1 MNVKR
6 GVREKLKN
14 FLTFSPISD
23 RIGGATQKM
32 EGANS
37 VAQET
42 VKVGIIGAGGNT
54 RSRHIPGLQAIEGV
68 EIVGV
73 CNRSQESSQRV
84 ADEFGIPKT
93 YGNWQDAIGDP
104 DTNAIVIGTW
114 PYMHCRATVAA
125 LRADKHVM
133 CEARMA
139 MNAKEAHIMRMASRQ
154 KTHLI
159 AQIVPSPMTLRVD
172 NTIKRLIAE
181 GYIGDVLAI
190 EARAG
195 GAFLDSESALQW
207 RQDFDLSGLNI
218 MSMGIWYEALMRW
231 VGEATRIIAMGKT
244 FVKMRPDAEGVMRAV
259 RIPEH
264 IDVVGDLACGA
275 QLHIQVSTI
284 AGLAG
289 APEVYVFGSDG
300 TLRFSGNK
308 LYGGQK
314 EDTELSEIDIP
325 DTEAGGWRVEE
336 EFVNAIRGGEVITHT
351 DFDTGV
357 KYMEFTEAVTRSMQS
372 GTAITLPLH
381 I

>member
-1 MNVKR
+1 M
-6 GVREKLKN
+6 
-14 FLTFSPISD
+14 
-23 RIGGATQKM
+23 
-32 EGANS
+32 
-37 VAQET
+37 AQQT

-54 RSRHIPGLQAIEGV
+54 RSKHIPGLQAIEGV

-84 ADEFGIPKT
+84 ADAFGIPKT
-93 YGNWQDAIGDP
+93 YDNWQEAIGDP

-139 MNAKEAHIMRMASRQ
+139 MNAREAHIMRMASRQ

-195 GAFLDSESALQW
+195 GAFLDSESPLQW

-231 VGEATRIIAMGKT
+231 VGEATRIMAMGKT
-244 FVKMRPDAEGVMRAV
+244 FVKMRPDADDVMRSV

-275 QLHIQVSTI
+275 QLHIQVSTV

-289 APEVYVFGSDG
+289 APEVYVFGSNG

-314 EDTELSEIDIP
+314 GNTELTEIDIP

-336 EFVNAIRGGEVITHT
+336 EFVNAIRGNEVITHT

-372 GTAITLPLH
+372 GTAITLPLQ

>member
-1 MNVKR
+1 M
-6 GVREKLKN
+6 
-14 FLTFSPISD
+14 
-23 RIGGATQKM
+23 
-32 EGANS
+32 
-37 VAQET
+37 AQQT

-54 RSRHIPGLQAIEGV
+54 RSKHIPGLQAIEGV
-68 EIVGV
+68 EIIGVG
-73 CNRSQESSQRV
+73 NRSQESSQRV
-84 ADEFGIPKT
+84 ADAFGIPKT
-93 YGNWQDAIGDP
+93 YDNWQEAIGDP

-139 MNAKEAHIMRMASRQ
+139 MNAREAHIMRMASRQ

-195 GAFLDSESALQW
+195 GAFLDSESPLQW
-207 RQDFDLSGLNI
+207 RQNFDLSGLNI

-231 VGEATRIIAMGKT
+231 VGEATRIMAMGKT
-244 FVKMRPDAEGVMRAV
+244 FVKMRPDADGVMRSV

-275 QLHIQVSTI
+275 QLHIQVSTV

-289 APEVYVFGSDG
+289 APEVYVFGSNG

-314 EDTELSEIDIP
+314 GDTELTEIDIP
-325 DTEAGGWRVEE
+325 NTEAGGWRVEE
-336 EFVNAIRGGEVITHT
+336 EFVNAIRGNEVITHT

-357 KYMEFTEAVTRSMQS
+357 KYMEFTEAVTRSMQA
-372 GTAITLPLH
+372 GTAITLPLQ

>member
-1 MNVKR
+1 M
-6 GVREKLKN
+6 
-14 FLTFSPISD
+14 
-23 RIGGATQKM
+23 
-32 EGANS
+32 
-37 VAQET
+37 AQET

-54 RSRHIPGLQAIEGV
+54 RSKHIPGLQAIEGV

-84 ADEFGIPKT
+84 ADAFGIPKI
-93 YGNWQDAIGDP
+93 YSNWQEVIADP

-125 LRADKHVM
+125 LQANKHVM

-139 MNAKEAHIMRMASRQ
+139 MNAKEAHIMRMVSRQ

-181 GYIGDVLAI
+181 GYLGDVLAI

-195 GAFLDSESALQW
+195 GAFLDSESPLQW

-231 VGEATRIIAMGKT
+231 VGEATRIMAIGKT
-244 FVKMRPDAEGVMRAV
+244 FVKMRPDADGVMRSV

-275 QLHIQVSTI
+275 QLHIQVSSV

-289 APEVYVFGSDG
+289 APEVYLFGRNG

-314 EDTELSEIDIP
+314 GDAELNEINIP
-325 DTEAGGWRVEE
+325 DSEAGGWRVEE
-336 EFVNAIRGGEVITHT
+336 EFVNAIRGNEVITHT

-372 GTAITLPLH
+372 GEAISLPL
-381 I
+381 

>member
-1 MNVKR
+1 V
-6 GVREKLKN
+6 V
-14 FLTFSPISD
+14 
-23 RIGGATQKM
+23 
-32 EGANS
+32 
-37 VAQET
+37 QET
-42 VKVGIIGAGGNT
+42 IKVGIIGAGGNT
-54 RSRHIPGLQAIEGV
+54 RSKHIPGLQAIEGV

-93 YGNWQDAIGDP
+93 YGNWQDAIADP

-114 PYMHCRATVAA
+114 PYMHCRTTVAA
-125 LRADKHVM
+125 LEADKHVM

-139 MNAKEAHIMRMASRQ
+139 MNAKEAHIMRAVSRQ

-172 NTIKRLIAE
+172 NTIKRLIAD

-195 GAFLDSESALQW
+195 GAFLDSEGPLQW

-218 MSMGIWYEALMRW
+218 MSMGIWYEALIRW
-231 VGEATRIIAMGKT
+231 VGEATRIMAMGKT
-244 FVKMRPDAEGVMRAV
+244 FVKMRPDAEGVMRSV

-275 QLHIQVSTI
+275 QLHLQVSTV

-289 APEVYVFGSDG
+289 APEVYVFGSNG
-300 TLRFSGNK
+300 TLRFSGNR

-314 EDTELSEIDIP
+314 DDTELNEIDIP
-325 DTEAGGWRVEE
+325 EAEAGAWRVEE
-336 EFVNAIRGGEVITHT
+336 EFVNAIRGEEVITHT
-351 DFDTGV
+351 DFETGV

>member
-1 MNVKR
+1 M
-6 GVREKLKN
+6 
-14 FLTFSPISD
+14 
-23 RIGGATQKM
+23 
-32 EGANS
+32 
-37 VAQET
+37 AQDT
-42 VKVGIIGAGGNT
+42 IRVGIIGAGGNT

-93 YGNWQDAIGDP
+93 YSNWQDAIADP

-125 LRADKHVM
+125 LEADKHVM

-139 MNAKEAHIMRMASRQ
+139 MNATEAHSMREVSRQ
-154 KTHLI
+154 QTHLI

-195 GAFLDSESALQW
+195 GAFLDSEAPLQW

-218 MSMGIWYEALMRW
+218 MSMGIWYEALIRW
-231 VGEATRIIAMGKT
+231 VGEATRIMAMGKT
-244 FVKMRPDAEGVMRAV
+244 FVKMRPDAEGVMRSV

-275 QLHIQVSTI
+275 QLHLQVSNV

-289 APEVYVFGSDG
+289 APEVYVFGSNG
-300 TLRFSGNK
+300 TLRFSGNR

-314 EDTELSEIDIP
+314 SDSELAEIDIP
-325 DTEAGGWRVEE
+325 EAEAGAWRVEE
-336 EFVNAIRGGEVITHT
+336 EFVNAIRGEEVITHT
-351 DFDTGV
+351 DFETGV
-357 KYMEFTEAVTRSMQS
+357 KYMEFTEAVTRSMQL
-372 GTAITLPLH
+372 GAAVPLPLN

>member
-1 MNVKR
+1 M
-6 GVREKLKN
+6 
-14 FLTFSPISD
+14 
-23 RIGGATQKM
+23 
-32 EGANS
+32 
-37 VAQET
+37 AQQT

-93 YGNWQDAIGDP
+93 YDNWQDAIGDP

-139 MNAKEAHIMRMASRQ
+139 MNAREAHIMRMASRQ

-159 AQIVPSPMTLRVD
+159 AQIVPSPMTLRAD

-195 GAFLDSESALQW
+195 GAFLDSESPLQW

-231 VGEATRIIAMGKT
+231 VGEATRIMAMGKT
-244 FVKMRPDAEGVMRAV
+244 FVKMRPDAEGVMRSV

-275 QLHIQVSTI
+275 QLHIQVSTV

-314 EDTELSEIDIP
+314 GDAALNEIDIP
-325 DTEAGGWRVEE
+325 DSEAGGWRVEE
-336 EFVNAIRGGEVITHT
+336 EFVNAIRGNEVITHT

-357 KYMEFTEAVTRSMQS
+357 KYMEFTEAVARSMQS
-372 GTAITLPLH
+372 GTAITLPLQ

>member
-1 MNVKR
+1 M
-6 GVREKLKN
+6 
-14 FLTFSPISD
+14 
-23 RIGGATQKM
+23 
-32 EGANS
+32 
-37 VAQET
+37 AQET
-42 VKVGIIGAGGNT
+42 IKVGIIGAGGNT
-54 RSRHIPGLQAIEGV
+54 RSKHIPGLQAIEDV
-68 EIVGV
+68 EIIGV

-93 YGNWQDAIGDP
+93 YGNWQEVIADP

-125 LRADKHVM
+125 LQADKHVM

-139 MNAKEAHIMRMASRQ
+139 MNAKEAHIMRMVSRQ

-181 GYIGDVLAI
+181 GYLGDVLAI

-195 GAFLDSESALQW
+195 GAFLDSESPLQW

-231 VGEATRIIAMGKT
+231 VGEATRIMAMGKT
-244 FVKMRPDAEGVMRAV
+244 FVKMRADADGVMRSV

-275 QLHIQVSTI
+275 QLHIQVSSV

-289 APEVYVFGSDG
+289 APEVYLFGSDG

-314 EDTELSEIDIP
+314 GEAELSEIDIP
-325 DTEAGGWRVEE
+325 DSEVGGWRVEE
-336 EFVNAIRGGEVITHT
+336 EFVNAIRGNEVITHT

-357 KYMEFTEAVTRSMQS
+357 KYMAFTEAVTRSMQS
-372 GTAITLPLH
+372 GKAITLPL
-381 I
+381 

>member
-1 MNVKR
+1 MAQDTIRV
-6 GVREKLKN
+6 GV
-14 FLTFSPISD
+14 
-23 RIGGATQKM
+23 
-32 EGANS
+32 
-37 VAQET
+37 
-42 VKVGIIGAGGNT
+42 IGAGGNT
-54 RSRHIPGLQAIEGV
+54 TSRHIPGLQAIDGV

-84 ADEFGIPKT
+84 ADQFGIPKT
-93 YGNWQDAIGDP
+93 YGGWQEAIADT

-114 PYMHCRATVAA
+114 PYMHCRATIAA
-125 LRADKHVM
+125 LEADKHVM

-139 MNAKEAHIMRMASRQ
+139 MNAREAHKMREVSRQ

-172 NTIKRLIAE
+172 KTIQRLIAE
-181 GYIGDVLAI
+181 GYIGDVLAV

-195 GAFLDSESALQW
+195 GAFLDSEAPLQW

-218 MSMGIWYEALMRW
+218 MSMGIWYEALIRW
-231 VGEATRIIAMGKT
+231 VGEATRIMAIGKT
-244 FVKMRPDAEGVMRAV
+244 FIKMRPDADGVMRSV

-264 IDVVGDLACGA
+264 IDVVGDLECGA
-275 QLHIQVSTI
+275 QLHIQVSNV

-289 APEVYVFGSDG
+289 AAEVFVFGSNG
-300 TLRFSGNK
+300 TLRFSGNR

-314 EDTELSEIDIP
+314 DDTELTEIDIP
-325 DTEAGGWRVEE
+325 DSEAGAWRVEE
-336 EFVNAIRGGEVITHT
+336 EFVNAIRGEEVITHT
-351 DFDTGV
+351 DFETGV
-357 KYMEFTEAVTRSMQS
+357 KYMEFTEAVTLSMQS

>member
-1 MNVKR
+1 M
-6 GVREKLKN
+6 
-14 FLTFSPISD
+14 
-23 RIGGATQKM
+23 
-32 EGANS
+32 
-37 VAQET
+37 AQDT
-42 VKVGIIGAGGNT
+42 IRVGIIGAGGNT

-93 YGNWQDAIGDP
+93 YGNWQDAIADP

-125 LRADKHVM
+125 LEADKHVM

-139 MNAKEAHIMRMASRQ
+139 MNATEAHIMREVSRQ

-172 NTIKRLIAE
+172 NTIKRLIAK

-195 GAFLDSESALQW
+195 GAFLDSEAPLQW

-218 MSMGIWYEALMRW
+218 MSMGIWYEALIRW
-231 VGEATRIIAMGKT
+231 VGEAIRIMAMGKT
-244 FVKMRPDAEGVMRAV
+244 FIKMRPDAEDVMRSV

-275 QLHIQVSTI
+275 QLHIQVSNV

-289 APEVYVFGSDG
+289 APEVYVFGSNG
-300 TLRFSGNK
+300 TLRFSGNR

-314 EDTELSEIDIP
+314 GDTELNEIDIP
-325 DTEAGGWRVEE
+325 EAEAGGWRVEE
-336 EFVNAIRGGEVITHT
+336 EFVNAIRGEEVITHT
-351 DFDTGV
+351 DFETGV

>member
-1 MNVKR
+1 M
-6 GVREKLKN
+6 
-14 FLTFSPISD
+14 
-23 RIGGATQKM
+23 
-32 EGANS
+32 
-37 VAQET
+37 AQDT
-42 VKVGIIGAGGNT
+42 IRVGIIGAGGNT

-93 YGNWQDAIGDP
+93 YGNWQEAIADP

-125 LRADKHVM
+125 LEADKHVM

-139 MNAKEAHIMRMASRQ
+139 MNATEAHIMREVSRQ
-154 KTHLI
+154 QTHLI

-195 GAFLDSESALQW
+195 GAFLDSEAPLQW

-218 MSMGIWYEALMRW
+218 MSMGIWYEALIRW
-231 VGEATRIIAMGKT
+231 VGEATRIMAMGKI
-244 FVKMRPDAEGVMRAV
+244 FIKMRPDAEGVMRSV

-275 QLHIQVSTI
+275 QLHIQVSNV

-289 APEVYVFGSDG
+289 APEVYVFGSNG
-300 TLRFSGNK
+300 TLRFSGNR

-314 EDTELSEIDIP
+314 DDTELNEIDIP
-325 DTEAGGWRVEE
+325 DAEAGAWRVEE
-336 EFVNAIRGGEVITHT
+336 EFVNAIRGEEVITHT
-351 DFDTGV
+351 DFETGV

-372 GTAITLPLH
+372 GAAVPLPLD

>member
-1 MNVKR
+1 M
-6 GVREKLKN
+6 
-14 FLTFSPISD
+14 
-23 RIGGATQKM
+23 
-32 EGANS
+32 
-37 VAQET
+37 AQDT
-42 VKVGIIGAGGNT
+42 IRVGIIGAGGNT

-93 YGNWQDAIGDP
+93 YSNWQDAIADP

-125 LRADKHVM
+125 LEADKHVM

-139 MNAKEAHIMRMASRQ
+139 MNATEAHSMREVSRQ
-154 KTHLI
+154 QTHLI

-195 GAFLDSESALQW
+195 GAFLDSEAPLQW

-218 MSMGIWYEALMRW
+218 MSMGIWYEALIRW
-231 VGEATRIIAMGKT
+231 VGEATRIMAMGKT
-244 FVKMRPDAEGVMRAV
+244 FVKMRPDAEGVMRSV

-275 QLHIQVSTI
+275 QLHLQVSNV

-289 APEVYVFGSDG
+289 APEVYIFGSNG
-300 TLRFSGNK
+300 TLRFSGNR

-314 EDTELSEIDIP
+314 GDMELTEIDIP
-325 DTEAGGWRVEE
+325 ESEAGGWRVEE
-336 EFVNAIRGGEVITHT
+336 EFVNAIRGEEVITHT
-351 DFDTGV
+351 DFETGV

>member
-1 MNVKR
+1 M
-6 GVREKLKN
+6 
-14 FLTFSPISD
+14 
-23 RIGGATQKM
+23 
-32 EGANS
+32 
-37 VAQET
+37 AQQT

-93 YGNWQDAIGDP
+93 YDNWQDAIGDP

-139 MNAKEAHIMRMASRQ
+139 MNAREAHIMRTASRQ

-159 AQIVPSPMTLRVD
+159 AQIVPSPMTLRAD

-195 GAFLDSESALQW
+195 GAFLDSESPLQW

-231 VGEATRIIAMGKT
+231 VGEATQIMAMGKT
-244 FVKMRPDAEGVMRAV
+244 FVKMRPDANGVMRSV

-275 QLHIQVSTI
+275 QLHIQVSTV

-289 APEVYVFGSDG
+289 APEVYVFGSNG

-308 LYGGQK
+308 LYAGQK
-314 EDTELSEIDIP
+314 GDAELNEIDIP
-325 DTEAGGWRVEE
+325 DSEAGGWRVEE
-336 EFVNAIRGGEVITHT
+336 EFVNAIRGNEVITHT

-372 GTAITLPLH
+372 GAAITLPLQ

>member
-1 MNVKR
+1 M
-6 GVREKLKN
+6 
-14 FLTFSPISD
+14 
-23 RIGGATQKM
+23 
-32 EGANS
+32 
-37 VAQET
+37 AQDT
-42 VKVGIIGAGGNT
+42 IKVGVIGAGGNT
-54 RSRHIPGLQAIEGV
+54 TSRHIPGLQAIEGV

-84 ADEFGIPKT
+84 ADQFGIPKT
-93 YGNWQDAIGDP
+93 YGNWQDAIADG

-114 PYMHCRATVAA
+114 PYMHCRATIAA
-125 LRADKHVM
+125 LEADKHVM

-139 MNAKEAHIMRMASRQ
+139 MNAREAHEMREVSRQ

-172 NTIKRLIAE
+172 KTIQRLIAE
-181 GYIGDVLAI
+181 GYIGDVLAV

-195 GAFLDSESALQW
+195 GAFLDSEAPLQW

-218 MSMGIWYEALMRW
+218 MSMGIWYEALIRW
-231 VGEATRIIAMGKT
+231 IGEATQIMAMGKT
-244 FVKMRPDAEGVMRAV
+244 FVKMRPDADGVMRSV

-275 QLHIQVSTI
+275 QLHIQVSSV
-284 AGLAG
+284 AGLVG
-289 APEVYVFGSDG
+289 APEVYVFGSNG
-300 TLRFSGNK
+300 TLRFSGNR

-314 EDTELSEIDIP
+314 GDTELIEIDIP
-325 DTEAGGWRVEE
+325 DLEAGAWRVEE
-336 EFVNAIRGGEVITHT
+336 EFVNAIRGEEVITHS
-351 DFDTGV
+351 DFETGV
-357 KYMEFTEAVTRSMQS
+357 KYMEFTEAVTLSMQS

>member
-1 MNVKR
+1 M
-6 GVREKLKN
+6 
-14 FLTFSPISD
+14 
-23 RIGGATQKM
+23 
-32 EGANS
+32 
-37 VAQET
+37 AQQT

-93 YGNWQDAIGDP
+93 YDNWQDAIGDP

-139 MNAKEAHIMRMASRQ
+139 MNAREAHIMRMASRQ

-159 AQIVPSPMTLRVD
+159 AQIVPSPMTLRAD

-195 GAFLDSESALQW
+195 GAFLDSESPLQW

-231 VGEATRIIAMGKT
+231 VGEATRIMAMGKT
-244 FVKMRPDAEGVMRAV
+244 FVKMRPDAEGVMRSV

-275 QLHIQVSTI
+275 QLHIQVSTV

-289 APEVYVFGSDG
+289 APEVYVFGSNG

-314 EDTELSEIDIP
+314 GDAELNEIDIP
-325 DTEAGGWRVEE
+325 DSEAGGWRVEE
-336 EFVNAIRGGEVITHT
+336 EFVNAIRGNEVITHT

-357 KYMEFTEAVTRSMQS
+357 KYMEFTEAVARSMQS
-372 GTAITLPLH
+372 GTAITLPLQ